1 MSYVKKVNIT
11 EQDLWLLYEIE
22 SVRRSTAFYKYFELL
37 NINQK
42 KVEIIK
48 KYTTSFV
55 DLGNVISE
63 IKREFNED
71 KLSVLR
77 NKYGEIDFSTLKSS
91 KMTRSQFYALLFI
104 VGLGFTLGLISVLG
118 VIYWKQIL
126 IGIGVIILI
135 LGALG
140 SVFMPKKKTEYLYDD
155 KGKKIYKRHKQINGE
170 DLIEKL

>member
-22 SVRRSTAFYKYFELL
+22 FVRRSTPFYKYFELQ

-48 KYTTSFV
+48 KYTNSFV

-63 IKREFNED
+63 IKKEYNED
-71 KLSVLR
+71 KLTALR
-77 NKYGEIDFSTLKSS
+77 NKFGEIDVSTLKSS
-91 KMTRSQFYALLFI
+91 KMTRSQFYALLLVVGIGFI
-104 VGLGFTLGLISVLG
+104 FGLISVLG

-126 IGIGVIILI
+126 IGIVVIIFI

-140 SVFMPKKKTEYLYDD
+140 SVFMTNKKTEYLYDD
-155 KGKKIYKRHKQINGE
+155 KGNKIYKRHKQNNGE